1 MRLSDDQIHEYG
13 RDGFLFLPAYFSAEE
28 VAFLRAELPAVFGID
43 SPALIREA
51 GSGVVRGVHGVHES
65 NPVFAALVRQ
75 ARMIEPARQLL
86 DGDVYVHQFK
96 INAKLALI
104 GDVWEWH
111 QDFRFWHEEDG
122 MPEPRALTFGLFL
135 DDVDEFNGP
144 LMLVPGS
151 HHGEL
156 CEVSRQAGAEGWA
169 STLASSLKYQLRADT
184 LAKAIGDRDIVA
196 PKGPAGSVLIF
207 HSKILHGSAPNMSP
221 RNRTIVLTTYNSV
234 HNALDEVADPRPE
247 FLASRRPVPLTPR
260 AADRLAPV

>member
-1 MRLSDDQIHEYG
+1 MKLTDDQVEAYE
-13 RDGFLFLPAYFSAEE
+13 RDGFLLLPAYFSADE
-28 VAFLRAELPAVFGID
+28 VALMRAELPAVFGVE

-65 NPVFAALVRQ
+65 NPVFAALVHQ
-75 ARMIEPARQLL
+75 ARMVEPARQLL
-86 DGDVYVHQFK
+86 DSDVYVHQFK
-96 INAKLALI
+96 INAKLALV

-111 QDFRFWHEEDG
+111 QDFLFWHEEDG
-122 MPEPRALTFGLFL
+122 MPEPRALTIGLFL

-151 HHGEL
+151 HHGDL
-156 CEVSRQAGAEGWA
+156 CEVSRQPDTEGWA
-169 STLASSLKYQLRADT
+169 STLTSSLKYQVRADT
-184 LAKAIGDRDIVA
+184 LADAVDGRGIVA

-234 HNALDEVADPRPE
+234 DNALAEVADPRPE
-247 FLASRRPVPLTPR
+247 FLASRRAVALTPR
-260 AADRLAPV
+260 GAESLAPA

>member
-1 MRLSDDQIHEYG
+1 MRLTDQQLSEYE
-13 RDGFLFLPAYFSAEE
+13 RDGFLLLPGYFSADE
-28 VAFLRAELPAVFGID
+28 VALLRSELPTVFGID

-51 GSGVVRGVHGVHES
+51 GSGVVRGVHGVHET
-65 NPVFAALVRQ
+65 NPVFGALVRQ
-75 ARMIEPARQLL
+75 ARLVEPARQLL
-86 DGDVYVHQFK
+86 DDEVYVHQFK

-111 QDFRFWHEEDG
+111 QDFRFWHSEDG

-135 DDVDEFNGP
+135 DEVDEFNGP

-156 CEVSRQAGAEGWA
+156 AEVTRQPGAEGWA
-169 STLASSLKYQLRADT
+169 STLTSSLKYQVGAET
-184 LAKAIGDRDIVA
+184 LARTIGDGTIVA
-196 PKGPAGSVLIF
+196 PKGPAGSVLLF

-234 HNALDEVADPRPE
+234 SNALADVPEPRPE
-247 FLASRRPVPLTPR
+247 FLASRRPVPLTP
-260 AADRLAPV
+260 ADALAPV